1 MTDEAPRARLIDY
14 QNHWYMESYLQ
25 SILDR
30 AGHPRSERRP
40 DGGYLFEPRPGGLR
54 FPLPPHFVDL
64 DLQLAQMEEVGIDA
78 VVTSASL
85 IGEVADLELS
95 AAKET
100 TAFINEA
107 AASAQRQHP
116 GRVYGTAMLPV
127 QDVAASIETVDRAL
141 ELGLRAICMVSNA
154 AGRPIATNETL
165 LLYQHI
171 EASGLPIILH
181 PASTS
186 VAAASGIDAVAE
198 VGAGWMFDTTAAA
211 LTLITSGTLDA
222 CPNLQVVHPHLGGV
236 LPFLKG
242 RLDVTL
248 QLWATT
254 ELAHP
259 LDHYLRQNF
268 YVDSVSQTPGALPLA
283 IEYYGV
289 DRILFAS
296 DYPWIPAAAARPYVE
311 RSAPAAADARRILF
325 ENQLPFVG
333 LA

>member
-1 MTDEAPRARLIDY
+1 MD
-14 QNHWYMESYLQ
+14 
-25 SILDR
+25 
-30 AGHPRSERRP
+30 
-40 DGGYLFEPRPGGLR
+40 
-54 FPLPPHFVDL
+54 
-64 DLQLAQMEEVGIDA
+64 EVGIDA

-127 QDVAASIETVDRAL
+127 QDVAASIETVDRAI

-165 LLYQHI
+165 PLYQHI

-198 VGAGWMFDTTAAA
+198 VGVGSMFDTTAAA
-211 LTLITSGTLDA
+211 LSLITSGTLDA
-222 CPNLQVVHPHLGGV
+222 CPNLQIVHPHLGGV

-248 QLWATT
+248 QLWGTT

-259 LDHYLRQNF
+259 LDHYLRHNF

-283 IEYYGV
+283 VEYYGV

-311 RSAPAAADARRILF
+311 RSAPDAADARTDPVRKSAAVRRF
-325 ENQLPFVG
+325 G
-333 LA
+333 LTGTISRRAADEDHRHRGAHVPARRSRGGGRAAPSASRQRRRTARRGSARRGFG